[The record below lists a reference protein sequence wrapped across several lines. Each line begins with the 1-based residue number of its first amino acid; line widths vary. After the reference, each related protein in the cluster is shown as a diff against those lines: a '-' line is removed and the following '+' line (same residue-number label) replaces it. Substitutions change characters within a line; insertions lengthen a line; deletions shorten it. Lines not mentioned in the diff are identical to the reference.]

1 MHFAHPGW
9 DTDVY
14 VAGMHSVH
22 IGHDPYA
29 DATALQQLEHSRH
42 PDTPDNLGPFS
53 YVYSPITL
61 PLLRLLGNIPLGA
74 SACLYFL
81 CYIAGVLSELIVGA
95 SLIQPSERRY
105 FLYWAPVAVFF
116 PGIMVND
123 TVLSGNIAFILYGAA
138 LAAAACAWRGGSWR
152 WFYLVVLIASCFKAP
167 LLVLLAIPVFSAR
180 RQWVPAGLTGAAGVL
195 LFALQPLIWPALFRN
210 YLLAISLQFSL
221 NRDFGSSP
229 AGLFSG
235 VLYDHHLP
243 YSPASTLFYLLYALP
258 LFAMLLLLSRRFLQG
273 RFTLQQW
280 VPVLLPGVIL
290 LNPRILE
297 YDAAPLT
304 MALTLLLW
312 RFFRAFTSSRTAL
325 LLLAAIFLVGNVL
338 TASHPISGWKTTEG
352 PLLVFA
358 FCAGVWTLLR
368 IGSVDR
374 TRLA

>member
-243 YSPASTLFYLLYALP
+243 YSPASTLFRAAFSRAASRSSNGYPSCCPASSCSIHASSSTTPRPSPWRSPFSSGVSSVRLP
-258 LFAMLLLLSRRFLQG
+258 PPA
-273 RFTLQQW
+273 
-280 VPVLLPGVIL
+280 
-290 LNPRILE
+290 PRSCCS
-297 YDAAPLT
+297 PPSS
-304 MALTLLLW
+304 LW
-312 RFFRAFTSSRTAL
+312 ATS
-325 LLLAAIFLVGNVL
+325 
-338 TASHPISGWKTTEG
+338 
-352 PLLVFA
+352 
-358 FCAGVWTLLR
+358 
-368 IGSVDR
+368 
-374 TRLA
+374 